1 MRGRGGAGVCRGS
14 TRTGVGFGD
23 SMFLPMSV
31 IVVVEMYRIFS
42 GLGAK
47 GQDQKINNVKR
58 EYAKDY

>member
-1 MRGRGGAGVCRGS
+1 VGARECAGVDKD
-14 TRTGVGFGD
+14 GVGFGD

-58 EYAKDY
+58 ECAKDY

>member
-1 MRGRGGAGVCRGS
+1 
-14 TRTGVGFGD
+14 
-23 SMFLPMSV
+23 MFLPMSV

-42 GLGAK
+42 ALGAK